1 MEDAAIVALYW
12 ARDERAIPATAE
24 RYGGYCAAIAG
35 NILGN
40 REDAEECVNDTYLRA
55 WNAMPPHKP
64 RVLSAFLGK
73 LVRNLSLN
81 RWQRE
86 RAEKRDGGVLPAV
99 LDELAEV
106 VSGAE
111 DVENQV
117 EQKALL
123 RAIDEF
129 LGRLSPEKRSIFIC
143 RYWRTDS
150 TADIA
155 ARRGLTEGA
164 VTMTLSRLRKA
175 LRSELL
181 ERGFTL

>member
-24 RYGGYCAAIAG
+24 RYGGYCAAISR
-35 NILGN
+35 NILGS

-55 WNAMPPHKP
+55 WNAMPPHRP
-64 RVLSAFLGK
+64 RVLSTFLGK
-73 LVRNLSLN
+73 IVRNLSLN

-86 RAEKRDGGVLPAV
+86 RAEKRGGGVLPAV

-111 DVENQV
+111 DVERKV
-117 EQKALL
+117 EETALIS
-123 RAIDEF
+123 AINDF
-129 LGRLSPEKRSIFIC
+129 LSQLSPERRSMFIC

-150 TADIA
+150 ISDIA

>member
-1 MEDAAIVALYW
+1 
-12 ARDERAIPATAE
+12 
-24 RYGGYCAAIAG
+24 
-35 NILGN
+35 
-40 REDAEECVNDTYLRA
+40 
-55 WNAMPPHKP
+55 MPPHRP
-64 RVLSAFLGK
+64 RVLSTFLGK

-86 RAEKRDGGVLPAV
+86 RAEKRGGGVLPAV

-111 DVENQV
+111 DVERAV

-150 TADIA
+150 ISDIA

>member
-1 MEDAAIVALYW
+1 MEDSAIIDLYW
-12 ARDERAIPATAE
+12 AREERALSETDTK
-24 RYGGYCAAIAG
+24 YGGYCRAIAH
-35 NILGN
+35 NILKSL
-40 REDAEECVNDTYLRA
+40 EDSEECVADTWLRA
-55 WNAMPPHKP
+55 WNAMPPHRP

-86 RAEKRDGGVLPAV
+86 RAEKRGGGVLPAV

-150 TADIA
+150 IADIA
-155 ARRGLTEGA
+155 ARRSLTEGA

>member
-1 MEDAAIVALYW
+1 MEDTAIIDLYF
-12 ARDERAIPATAE
+12 AREERAIGETGKK
-24 RYGGYCAAIAG
+24 YGSYCRTIAF
-35 NILGN
+35 NILRS
-40 REDAEECVNDTYLRA
+40 REDAEECVSDTYLRA

-86 RAEKRDGGVLPAV
+86 RAEKRGGGVLPAV

-143 RYWRTDS
+143 RYWCTDS
-150 TADIA
+150 IADIA